1 MINAILISMAS
12 MGGLGLALSAGL
24 AIANKKLYVEEDP
37 RIGQIMDELPGANC
51 GGCGYPGCAAYAD
64 GIVKGQAPVNGCPV
78 NTTEGAAAV
87 AQIMGVDAE
96 TGERLIARVICRGG
110 DYETAK
116 QGQYDGIMSCTASHL
131 MGGGDRLCDYG
142 CIGYG
147 ECVEVCPF
155 DAMYMNENHLPVVI
169 EDKCTG
175 CGNCAEICPRDVIEM
190 HPESHKLFI
199 MCKNEDSAKESRAT
213 CIKACIGCG
222 ICIRAVEEG
231 EIVLDNNLAKIDY
244 DKYGLVPV
252 IPTEKCPTKSFVTFG
267 EAPVE
272 QPEEAA

>member
-1 MINAILISMAS
+1 MDLNAVIISMAS
-12 MGGLGLALSAGL
+12 MGGLGLLFSAGL

-37 RIGQIMDELPGANC
+37 RITQVLEELPGANC
-51 GGCGYPGCAAYAD
+51 GGCGYPGCANFAENLVNGSA
-64 GIVKGQAPVNGCPV
+64 AVNGCPV
-78 NTTEGAAAV
+78 NTADGTETIAR
-87 AQIMGVDAE
+87 IMGVDAE
-96 TGERLIARVICRGG
+96 SGEKLIARVICLGG

-116 QGQYDGIMSCTASHL
+116 MGTYNGIQSCTAAHL

-142 CIGYG
+142 CIGFG

-155 DAMYMNENHLPVVI
+155 DAMYMNENNLPVII

-199 MCKNEDSAKESRAT
+199 MCNNTDAPKEARQT

-222 ICIRAVEEG
+222 ICIRAVEED
-231 EIVLDNNLAKIDY
+231 EIILENNLARINY
-244 DKYGLVPV
+244 DKYGQVPV
-252 IPTEKCPTKSFVTFG
+252 VPTEKCSPGSFVTFG
-267 EAPVE
+267 NQETA
-272 QPEEAA
+272 EAAA

>member
-1 MINAILISMAS
+1 MISSILISMAS
-12 MGGLGLALSAGL
+12 MGGMGLLFSAGL
-24 AIANKKLYVEEDP
+24 AVANKKFYVAEDP
-37 RIGQIMDELPGANC
+37 RITAVMEELPGANC
-51 GGCGYPGCAAYAD
+51 GGCGYPGCANFAENVVNGTAL
-64 GIVKGQAPVNGCPV
+64 ANGCPV
-78 NTTEGAAAV
+78 NTADGAEAV
-87 AQIMGVDAE
+87 ARIMGVDVE

-116 QGQYDGIMSCTASHL
+116 KGTYHGIMSCTAAHL

-147 ECVEVCPF
+147 ECVDVCPF

-175 CGNCAEICPRDVIEM
+175 CGNCADVCPRDVIEM

-199 MCKNEDSAKESRAT
+199 MCKNEDAPKEARQT

-231 EIVLDNNLAKIDY
+231 EIVLEDNLARINY
-244 DKYGLVPV
+244 DKYGRVPV
-252 IPTEKCPTKSFVTFG
+252 IPTEKCAPGSFVTFG
-267 EAPVE
+267 EEESA
-272 QPEEAA
+272 EAAA

>member
-1 MINAILISMAS
+1 MLNSILISMAS
-12 MGGLGLALSAGL
+12 MGGLGFLFSAGL

-37 RIGQIMDELPGANC
+37 RIGEVLEELPGANC
-51 GGCGYPGCAAYAD
+51 GGCGFPGCSAFAEAVVT
-64 GIVKGQAPVNGCPV
+64 GVAKPNGCPV
-78 NTTEGAAAV
+78 NTSDGAEAV
-87 AQIMGVDAE
+87 ARIMGVDAE

-116 QGQYDGIMSCTASHL
+116 KGTYDGIMSCSAAHL
-131 MGGGDRLCDYG
+131 LGGGDRLCEHG

-147 ECVEVCPF
+147 DCVEACPF

-175 CGNCAEICPRDVIEM
+175 CGNCAEVCPRNVIEM

-199 MCKNEDSAKESRAT
+199 MCNNTDAPKEARQT

-222 ICIRAVEEG
+222 ICVRAVEEG
-231 EIVLDNNLAKIDY
+231 EIVIENNLARIDY
-244 DKYGLVPV
+244 DKYGRVPI
-252 IPTEKCPTKSFVTFG
+252 IPTDKCAPGAFVTFG
-267 EAPVE
+267 H
-272 QPEEAA
+272 EEYQADEVAA